1 MTEITHSQN
10 SSTEAVTAFNMTP
23 QAEHGLQELAVQLD
37 VYQNELIN
45 SFNISP
51 EIEDAL
57 QELSLLLD
65 IYDGTF
71 TLLLARCNYANLR
84 DRAIARLTEISETKI
99 RQVGLDPTT
108 RSIYQTVQASKP
120 TTTKSTTNTE
130 STTTDEN
137 LPAVMVVGLETTE
150 HVDVLVKG
158 LNQIREEFRKHCPYP
173 IVLWINDDILKMLIK
188 LAPDFESWTT
198 TIELAIASDDL
209 IKSLT
214 AGTEAL
220 FDLALKDNLIDP
232 SYSLGQISHLGG
244 IYLSELDVALRDL
257 RLHGQQISP
266 QLKAG
271 LDFIR
276 GMNSRDFNLS
286 LSHLQLSYRYWESVH
301 DFERQ
306 GLLLY
311 QIGRRRYQLTKQEKH
326 SHEENWRVVEKLF
339 TRCLAS
345 FSLADRR
352 DLMSHCYLQ
361 LQRTLHHLQ
370 SWSDLREIS
379 QQALQVHQIYDY
391 NAHLAADYGFLAEA
405 DLAESKWEV
414 AKENAEMAIALLAD
428 APTTVHWLY
437 GLYLCYLAE
446 SQIQLGDRPA
456 ALTNLLEAK
465 RREHCGHPHMYIRIL
480 NRLCDLYFAQGQY
493 LEAFH
498 IKQERLA
505 IEQRYGYRAFIG
517 AGQLQSCL
525 EEKSSFTDKAKIIIS
540 PEIYASGRKQDLDQL
555 TNRLGEPRYKII
567 VLHGNSGVG
576 KSSFINA
583 GLIPALQQAS
593 FGGRDVIPVSMRVYT
608 SWEQELINQL
618 IEALRGLNLTSPPLL
633 ALERIDQLSKDLLVE
648 NLIAQLRWNE
658 AHNLRTVLIFDQF
671 EEFFFVHQH
680 NNHERLRFLEFIGSL
695 LGDFQYLSSLKVV
708 LSLRE
713 DYIHCL
719 LECNRIKGMS
729 AIDHDILSKN
739 VLYSLGNFSTAAAHS
754 TIKILTERAQ
764 FYLEPEL
771 IDMLVLDLKNE
782 QDEVRPIELQIVG
795 AQLQQDRISTVL
807 QYHKLG
813 HNPKETL
820 VQKYLDNVIGDCG
833 KENYRLTNLILYL
846 LTDEQGTRPIKTYAE
861 IERGLQDLDAQVRKQ
876 GQLNLEIT
884 TRFDIGLDAG
894 LPQDQDLE
902 FHLQVDSDR
911 IEIIL
916 QILIGSGLVVLI
928 PENSTDRCQLVHDYL
943 ALVIRKSQAP
953 AIEKLQKEL
962 EKTQGELRQTVHQ
975 LESSLKNSQAIAD
988 SLMLKSLLDS
998 NLVDLDELVKTVDI
1012 AKHWLT
1018 DIELIASENR
1028 LQLTSTIY
1036 RAIHEIKEKNRIQ
1049 AHEQGVWIAEFSPN
1063 GLQILSGGLDNLMKL
1078 WQIDGRELAKFV
1090 GHSAPIRSVSF
1101 SADGEMVLSSSS
1113 DKTVAIWNLQGDR
1126 LHTLAGHTAA
1136 VWSARFSPDGKMIV
1150 SGSADQTIKL
1160 WNCDGSELLTLT
1172 GHRGDVRTVL
1182 FSPNGEWIISGGAD
1196 KTIRIWSLDGTLL
1209 QSLKGHTADIRSISI
1224 NATGTL
1230 LASGSGDNILKLWQI
1245 QQVCSD
1251 PETTEPPNYRIEI
1264 EELFSIEAHSSAVR
1278 SVCFSH
1284 DGTMLATGSA
1294 DKKIKLW
1301 SVKGREL
1308 QIFKGHNDAV
1318 RSVSFNPDDQ
1328 SLISASLDCT
1338 IRHWQIHGREQ
1349 QTLHG
1354 HSAAVRTVAVSPDG
1368 QMIVSGSLDDQI
1380 KIWDLHGNLLE
1391 TIVGD
1396 HDILSVKFSPDG
1408 KQLLVGSGDS
1418 VISLWTIHDSNNSHN
1433 HHKIGDRQPIQKF
1446 SGHSTAVWTVDFSPN
1461 GQKLVSGSSDK
1472 LVKLWQ
1478 LDGTE
1483 LATMQGHKSTVWTV
1497 HFSPDGQAI
1506 ASGSGDDTIKLWS
1519 IDGTELQ
1526 TLRGHSGA
1534 VWSVCFSPDGR
1545 SLLSG
1550 SGDSTLK
1557 LWNLE
1562 GQLLQTFRGHEAGI
1576 WAVSFSPDGRSII
1589 SASGDNTIKLWSLDG
1604 KELQTLKCLD
1614 NTPLSLCFRPD
1625 GRGFVSGH
1633 GNNTV
1638 GLWNLNLAKLIT
1650 QGNEWLLNYHK
1661 NVL

>member
-1 MTEITHSQN
+1 MTEITHSQK
-10 SSTEAVTAFNMTP
+10 SSPEAVTAFNMTP

-37 VYQNELIN
+37 VYQKELID

-84 DRAIARLTEISETKI
+84 DRAIVRLTEISETKI
-99 RQVGLDPTT
+99 HQVCLDRTT
-108 RSIYQTVQASKP
+108 RSIYHTIQASQP
-120 TTTKSTTNTE
+120 TTS
-130 STTTDEN
+130 DGN
-137 LPAVMVVGLETTE
+137 LPAVMVTGLEGTE
-150 HVDVLVKG
+150 NVDALVKG

-173 IVLWINDDILKMLIK
+173 IVLWINDDVLKMLIK
-188 LAPDFESWTT
+188 TAPDFESWTT
-198 TIELAIASDDL
+198 TIELAISSDDL

-220 FDLALKDNLIDP
+220 FDLAVKDNLIDP

-257 RLHGQQISP
+257 RHHGQQISP
-266 QLKAG
+266 NLKAG
-271 LDFIR
+271 LDYIR
-276 GMNSRDFNLS
+276 GMNSHDFNLS
-286 LSHLQLSYRYWESVH
+286 LSHLQLSYKYWESVRN
-301 DFERQ
+301 FERQ

-311 QIGRRRYQLTKQEKH
+311 QIGRRRYHLTKQEKH
-326 SHEENWRVVEKLF
+326 SHEENWRVVEKIF

-345 FSLADRR
+345 FSLADRS
-352 DLMSHCYLQ
+352 DLMTHCYLQ
-361 LQRTLHHLQ
+361 LQRTLHHVQ
-370 SWSDLREIS
+370 AWSDLREIS
-379 QQALQVHQIYDY
+379 QQALEIHQEY
-391 NAHLAADYGFLAEA
+391 NDIAHLVADYGFLAEA
-405 DLAESKWEV
+405 ALAESKWEV

-428 APTTVHWLY
+428 APNSVHWLY

-446 SQIQLGDRPA
+446 AQIQLGDRAA

-480 NRLCDLYFAQGQY
+480 NRLCELYFAHGQY

-540 PEIYASGRKQDLDQL
+540 PEIYASGRKQDLDEL

-608 SWEQELINQL
+608 SWEQELIHHL
-618 IEALRGLNLTSPPLL
+618 IEVLRGRNLTSAPLL
-633 ALERIDQLSKDLLVE
+633 ALESIEQLSKDLLVE
-648 NLIAQLRWNE
+648 HLITQLRWNE
-658 AHNLRTVLIFDQF
+658 AHNLRTILIFDQF

-695 LGDFQYLSSLKVV
+695 LGDFQYLSSLKIV

-764 FYLEPEL
+764 FYLEPQL
-771 IDMLVLDLKNE
+771 IDILVQDLKNE

-795 AQLQQDRISTVL
+795 AQLQQDRISTVQ
-807 QYHKLG
+807 QYQKLG
-813 HNPKETL
+813 NNPKETL

-833 KENYRLTNLILYL
+833 QENYRLTNLILYL

-861 IERGLQDLDAQVRKQ
+861 IERGLHDLDAQVRKQ
-876 GQLNLEIT
+876 GELNVELTTRFNIGIDKESLEAQSLEGNLEI
-884 TRFDIGLDAG
+884 
-894 LPQDQDLE
+894 
-902 FHLQVDSDR
+902 DSNK
-911 IEIIL
+911 IKIIL

-943 ALVIRKSQAP
+943 AVVIRKSQAP
-953 AIEKLQKEL
+953 EIEKLQKEL
-962 EKTQGELRQTVHQ
+962 EKTQGELRQTVRQ

-988 SLMLKSLLDS
+988 SLMLKSLLDN
-998 NLVDLDELVKTVDI
+998 NLVNLDELVKTIGI

-1018 DIELIASENR
+1018 DIELISSENR

-1036 RAIHEIKEKNRIQ
+1036 RAIYEIKEKNRIQ
-1049 AHEQGVWIAEFSPN
+1049 AHAQGIWITEFSPN
-1063 GLQILSGGLDNLMKL
+1063 GLQILSGGLDNSMKL
-1078 WQIDGRELAKFV
+1078 WQLDGQELIEFV

-1101 SADGEMVLSSSS
+1101 SPNGETVLSSSS
-1113 DKTVAIWNLQGDR
+1113 DKTIAIWNLQGDR
-1126 LHTLAGHTAA
+1126 LHTLTGHTGA
-1136 VWSARFSPDGKMIV
+1136 VWSTRFSPDGKAIV
-1150 SGSADQTIKL
+1150 SGSADRTIKL
-1160 WNCDGSELLTLT
+1160 WNSDGMEVRTMT
-1172 GHRGDVRTVL
+1172 GHGGDVRTVL

-1196 KTIRIWSLDGTLL
+1196 KTIMIWNLDGTLL
-1209 QSLKGHTADIRSISI
+1209 QSIKGHTADIRSISI
-1224 NATGTL
+1224 NAEATL
-1230 LASGSGDNILKLWQI
+1230 LASGSGDNILKLWRI
-1245 QQVCSD
+1245 QQVFFDSESIE
-1251 PETTEPPNYRIEI
+1251 PEPTNYRIEI
-1264 EELFSIEAHSSAVR
+1264 EEIFSIEAHSSAIR

-1284 DGTMLATGSA
+1284 DGLMLATGSA
-1294 DKKIKLW
+1294 DKKIKIWDL
-1301 SVKGREL
+1301 KGREL
-1308 QIFKGHNDAV
+1308 QVLKGHNDAV
-1318 RSVSFNPDDQ
+1318 RSVSFSPDDQ
-1328 SLISASLDCT
+1328 SVISASLDCT
-1338 IRHWQIHGREQ
+1338 VRHWHIHSRAQ

-1354 HSAAVRTVAVSPDG
+1354 HQAAVRTVAVSPDG

-1408 KQLLVGSGDS
+1408 KKLLVGSGDS
-1418 VISLWTIHDSNNSHN
+1418 VISLWAIDECN
-1433 HHKIGDRQPIQKF
+1433 KIKNKMGDRQPIQKF

-1461 GQKLVSGSSDK
+1461 GEKLVSGSSDK
-1472 LVKLWQ
+1472 SVKLWQ
-1478 LDGTE
+1478 MDGTE
-1483 LATMQGHKSTVWTV
+1483 LVTMQGHKSTVWTV
-1497 HFSPDGQAI
+1497 HFSPDGQTI

-1519 IDGTELQ
+1519 IDGIELQ

-1534 VWSVCFSPDGR
+1534 VWSVCFSPDGQ
-1545 SLLSG
+1545 SLISG
-1550 SGDSTLK
+1550 SGDGTIK
-1557 LWNLE
+1557 LWNLK
-1562 GQLLQTFRGHEAGI
+1562 GQLLQTFRGHEAGL
-1576 WAVSFSPDGRSII
+1576 WAVIFNPDGRSII

-1604 KELQTLKCLD
+1604 KELQTLKCPD

-1633 GNNTV
+1633 SNNTLA
-1638 GLWNLNLAKLIT
+1638 LWNLNLANLIT
-1650 QGNEWLLNYHK
+1650 QGSEWLQNYQK
-1661 NVL
+1661 NLL

>member
-1 MTEITHSQN
+1 MSEMPNSQQ
-10 SSTEAVTAFNMTP
+10 SSSEVLTAFTMTP
-23 QAEHGLQELAVQLD
+23 QAEHGLQELEVQLD

-57 QELSLLLD
+57 QEMSLLLD

-84 DRAIARLTEISETKI
+84 DRAIARLIEISETKI
-99 RQVGLDPTT
+99 RQVSLDTTT
-108 RSIYQTVQASKP
+108 RSIYQTIQASKP
-120 TTTKSTTNTE
+120 TIS
-130 STTTDEN
+130 DGN
-137 LPAVMVVGLETTE
+137 LPAVMVIGLETTE
-150 HVDVLVKG
+150 HIDVLVKG

-173 IVLWINDDILKMLIK
+173 IVLWVNDDILKMLIK
-188 LAPDFESWTT
+188 SAPDFESWTT
-198 TIELAIASDDL
+198 TIELAIARDDL

-244 IYLSELDVALRDL
+244 IYLTELDLALRDL
-257 RLHGQQISP
+257 RHHGQQISP
-266 QLKAG
+266 QMQAG

-276 GMNSRDFNLS
+276 GMNAHDFNLS
-286 LSHLQLSYRYWESVH
+286 LFHLQLSYRYWESVH
-301 DFERQ
+301 NFERQ

-311 QIGRRRYQLTKQEKH
+311 QIGRRRFHLTKQEKH

-352 DLMSHCYLQ
+352 DLMTHCYLQ

-370 SWSDLREIS
+370 AWSDLSDIS
-379 QQALQVHQIYDY
+379 QQALQIHQVYDDI
-391 NAHLAADYGFLAEA
+391 AHLAADYGFLAEA
-405 DLAESKWEV
+405 ALAESKWEV
-414 AKENAEMAIALLAD
+414 AKENAEMAIALLAE

-446 SQIQLGDRPA
+446 AQIQLGDRPT

-480 NRLCDLYFAQGQY
+480 NRLCELYFAHGQY

-525 EEKSSFTDKAKIIIS
+525 EEKSSFADKAKIIIS
-540 PEIYASGRKQDLDQL
+540 PEIYASGRKQDLDEL

-583 GLIPALQQAS
+583 GLTPALQQAS

-618 IEALRGLNLTSPPLL
+618 IQALQGLNLTSPPLL

-648 NLIAQLRWNE
+648 HLITQLRWNE
-658 AHNLRTVLIFDQF
+658 AHNFRTVLIFDQF

-680 NNHERLRFLEFIGSL
+680 NNYERLRFLEFIGSL

-739 VLYSLGNFSTAAAHS
+739 ILYALGNFSAAAAHS

-764 FYLEPEL
+764 FYLEPQL
-771 IDMLVLDLKNE
+771 IDMLILDLKNE

-807 QYHKLG
+807 QYQKLG
-813 HNPKETL
+813 NNPKETL

-861 IERGLQDLDAQVRKQ
+861 IERGLHELDAQVRKQ
-876 GQLNLEIT
+876 GELNLEFT
-884 TRFDIGLDAG
+884 TKFNIGLDAEFNEN
-894 LPQDQDLE
+894 QSLE
-902 FHLQVDSDR
+902 SSLAIDSDR

-928 PENSTDRCQLVHDYL
+928 QENSTDRCQLVHDYL
-943 ALVIRKSQAP
+943 AVVIRKSQAP
-953 AIEKLQKEL
+953 EIEKLQKEL
-962 EKTQGELRQTVHQ
+962 EKTQGELRQTVRQ

-988 SLMLKSLLDS
+988 SLMIKSLLDN
-998 NLVDLDELVKTVDI
+998 NLVDLDELVKTIGI

-1018 DIELIASENR
+1018 DIELISSENR

-1036 RAIHEIKEKNRIQ
+1036 RAIYEIKEKNRIP
-1049 AHEQGVWIAEFSPN
+1049 AHEKGVWIAEFSPN
-1063 GLQILSGGLDNLMKL
+1063 GFQILSGGLDNGIKL
-1078 WQIDGRELAKFV
+1078 WQLDGQEVVGFV

-1101 SADGEMVLSSSS
+1101 SPDGETILSSSS
-1113 DKTVAIWNLQGDR
+1113 DKTIALWNLQGDR
-1126 LHTLAGHTAA
+1126 SHTLTGHTGA
-1136 VWSARFSPDGKMIV
+1136 VWSTRFSPDGKTIV

-1160 WNCDGSELLTLT
+1160 WNCDGVELLTMT

-1196 KTIRIWSLDGTLL
+1196 KTIKIWSLDGTLL
-1209 QSLKGHTADIRSISI
+1209 QSIKGHTADIRSITI
-1224 NATGTL
+1224 NSSGTL
-1230 LASGSGDNILKLWQI
+1230 LASGSGDNILKLWRI
-1245 QQVCSD
+1245 QQVFSN
-1251 PETTEPPNYRIEI
+1251 PESSENPDYKIEI
-1264 EELFSIEAHSSAVR
+1264 EEIFSIEAHSSAIR
-1278 SVCFSH
+1278 TVCFSH

-1294 DKKIKLW
+1294 DKKIKFWNLNG
-1301 SVKGREL
+1301 KEL
-1308 QIFKGHNDAV
+1308 QGLKGHNDAV
-1318 RSVSFNPDDQ
+1318 RSVSFSPDDQ
-1328 SLISASLDCT
+1328 SLISASLDGT
-1338 IRHWQIHGREQ
+1338 IRHWHIHSRTQ

-1354 HSAAVRTVAVSPDG
+1354 HSAAIRTVAVSPDA

-1408 KQLLVGSGDS
+1408 KKLLVGSGDS
-1418 VISLWTIHDSNNSHN
+1418 VISLWAIHDSNKDRKSS
-1433 HHKIGDRQPIQKF
+1433 DRQPIQKF
-1446 SGHSTAVWTVDFSPN
+1446 SGHSTAVWTVDFSPD

-1478 LDGTE
+1478 IDGTE
-1483 LATMQGHKSTVWTV
+1483 LATMEGHKSTVWTV
-1497 HFSPDGQAI
+1497 NFSPDGQMI
-1506 ASGSGDDTIKLWS
+1506 ASGSGDDSIKLWS
-1519 IDGTELQ
+1519 IDATELHS
-1526 TLRGHSGA
+1526 LYGHCGA

-1545 SLLSG
+1545 SLISG

-1562 GQLLQTFRGHEAGI
+1562 GQLLQTFRGHESGV
-1576 WAVSFSPDGRSII
+1576 WAVSFSPDGNRII
-1589 SASGDNTIKLWSLDG
+1589 SGSGDNTIKLWSLDG
-1604 KELQTLKCLD
+1604 KELQTLKCPD

-1650 QGNEWLLNYHK
+1650 QGNEWLHNYCNPK
-1661 NVL
+1661 